1 MFNKKITADLDAALA
16 EKKQLKD
23 FITSLNGHMPTIC
36 FKPDGTITAVSDLF
50 LQTVG
55 YNREEVLGKHHRIFC
70 DPEYAR
76 TSEYTAF
83 WQELNTGKKI
93 SGTFKRKNK
102 AGEELWLEATYFPVS
117 ENGKITKIF
126 KIASDVTAPR
136 EELTAQEAIYKAIDR
151 SMGIIEFTPKGE
163 VLSANA
169 NFLSVINYSLEEIIG
184 KHHKMF
190 CKQSFYDEN
199 PRFWD
204 ELAQGK
210 FTSGR
215 FERVDKAG

>member
-55 YNREEVLGKHHRIFC
+55 YNREEVVGKHHRIFC

-83 WQELNTGKKI
+83 WQELNTGKK
-93 SGTFKRKNK
+93 
-102 AGEELWLEATYFPVS
+102 
-117 ENGKITKIF
+117 
-126 KIASDVTAPR
+126 
-136 EELTAQEAIYKAIDR
+136 
-151 SMGIIEFTPKGE
+151 
-163 VLSANA
+163 
-169 NFLSVINYSLEEIIG
+169 
-184 KHHKMF
+184 
-190 CKQSFYDEN
+190 
-199 PRFWD
+199 
-204 ELAQGK
+204 
-210 FTSGR
+210 
-215 FERVDKAG
+215 